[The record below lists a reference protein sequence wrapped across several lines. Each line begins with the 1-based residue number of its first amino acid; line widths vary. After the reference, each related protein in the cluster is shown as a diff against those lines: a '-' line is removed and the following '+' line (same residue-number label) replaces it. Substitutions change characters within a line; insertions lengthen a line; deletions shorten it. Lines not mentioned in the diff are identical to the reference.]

1 MNHKDINKERKR
13 LMELPFSEQ
22 LFLAGITKAELSRQT
37 GRYPSTIS
45 NWGDKAPQEISW
57 GLANH
62 ILLNKLL

>member
-1 MNHKDINKERKR
+1 
-13 LMELPFSEQ
+13 MELPFSEQ